1 MTIKNAVDAQEFSE
15 NRFTKNPLFQKGKTT
30 AFVLNFFPGQTLRA
44 ASASEL
50 SRISL
55 CNRR

>member
-1 MTIKNAVDAQEFSE
+1 MTIKNAVDAQEFSGD
-15 NRFTKNPLFQKGKTT
+15 RFTKKPLFQEGKTI
-30 AFVLNFFPGQTLRA
+30 AFVLNFSRTNIAA